1 MNYLINMKRKLPTY
15 CYKLLY
21 QNETLNFWRSK
32 LCACAAILCT
42 FYLACSAH
50 VLAGSLRFASV
61 RKEDEL
67 DNKYYQCNQYNPA
80 LKVKAGGSLKA
91 LSVTGPGNVP

>member
-1 MNYLINMKRKLPTY
+1 MKRKLFQHTAVGFSTKMKRYISGVQSFAHAP
-15 CYKLLY
+15 L
-21 QNETLNFWRSK
+21 FSARS
-32 LCACAAILCT
+32 IWHV
-42 FYLACSAH
+42 SAH
-50 VLAGSLRFASV
+50 VVAGSLRFASV